1 MKLATGPRLW
11 DIMLTRYDAQQGNA
25 TNSKNGF
32 NQQKQFPRINTNT
45 EERLDDSLLEQIFEL
60 LPPAED
66 GAIPL
71 DEIIEDIASSTGTN
85 IQQVITAIINLESDG
100 RVSVDKGSNGQVF
113 VMKNE

>member
-11 DIMLTRYDAQQGNA
+11 DIMLARYDAQQG
-25 TNSKNGF
+25 KNGF

-71 DEIIEDIASSTGTN
+71 EIIEDIASSTGTN

-113 VMKNE
+113 VIKNE